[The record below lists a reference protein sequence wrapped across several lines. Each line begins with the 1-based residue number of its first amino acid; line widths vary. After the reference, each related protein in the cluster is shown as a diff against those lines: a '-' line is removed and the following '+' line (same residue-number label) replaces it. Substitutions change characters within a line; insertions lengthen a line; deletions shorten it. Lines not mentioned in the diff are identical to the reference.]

1 MPVAETLRNY
11 LGSHG
16 VNYEVVLHQHTGSS
30 METAEAAHIPGE
42 RLAKAVLVE
51 DDNGYLM
58 VIVPSTHHVDLG
70 ILHKALERPLG
81 LATEAELAELFPDCE
96 PGAIP
101 ALGPAY
107 GIAAVWDSAL
117 AQEPEVYFEGGDHEL
132 VIRVS
137 SEQFRQLLA
146 DAPQGRFSH
155 HL

>member
-1 MPVAETLRNY
+1 MPVAQTLRNY
-11 LGSHG
+11 LSSHG
-16 VNYEVVLHQHTGSS
+16 VDYEIVRHQHTGSS

-70 ILHKALERPLG
+70 VLHKTFERPLG
-81 LATEAELAELFPDCE
+81 LATEAELTKLFPDCE
-96 PGAIP
+96 PGAMP
-101 ALGPAY
+101 ALGQAY
-107 GIAAVWDSAL
+107 GIATVWDSAL
-117 AQEPEVYFEGGDHEL
+117 ANEPEIYLEGGDHEL

-137 SEQFRQLLA
+137 GERFRQLLA